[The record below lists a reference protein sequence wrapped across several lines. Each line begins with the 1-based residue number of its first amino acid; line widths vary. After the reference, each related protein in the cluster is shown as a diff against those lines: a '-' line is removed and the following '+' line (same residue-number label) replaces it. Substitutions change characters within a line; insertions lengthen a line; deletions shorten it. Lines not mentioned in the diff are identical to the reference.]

1 MRLHRIQVEKI
12 SSFEISVLS
21 TTFDNYLWFSQFDM
35 FTELYHICILYI
47 NTLFELIFF

>member
-1 MRLHRIQVEKI
+1 MRLHKIQVEKI
-12 SSFEISVLS
+12 SSFFQINRLA

-47 NTLFELIFF
+47 SEHR